1 MSCEGRRLP
10 SAGSGF
16 ITTSL
21 HLLELR
27 LPLEVERL
35 FTERSSAS
43 EKLVFKIQV
52 IRRPRVQMDGF
63 LRLFVFSP
71 LLSHSWIH
79 DAGNKAASCSLHQSG
94 IQGSGSNV
102 ILCPTLNSSQ
112 RWGMT
117 SAQSLTHSDNYH
129 CKQSSAGL
137 KSNTKQLP
145 FYMWAA
151 SQWGRNRKERERK
164 RLSETLLNLFLTEAE
179 FIHPGKHHFSGIDLL
194 IHLYSV
200 RVRCPQS
207 IACKQGQFKCTSP
220 VIGRI
225 VI

>member
-43 EKLVFKIQV
+43 EKLVLKIQV

-71 LLSHSWIH
+71 LSSLTAEYMMLAIKQRAAVYTRVAFRDQGAMSSSVLPWTHHSAEGWHLLSHS
-79 DAGNKAASCSLHQSG
+79 
-94 IQGSGSNV
+94 
-102 ILCPTLNSSQ
+102 
-112 RWGMT
+112 
-117 SAQSLTHSDNYH
+117 HSDNYH
-129 CKQSSAGL
+129 CKQSSTGL
-137 KSNTKQLP
+137 KSNTKQLH
-145 FYMWAA
+145 FCMWAA

-164 RLSETLLNLFLTEAE
+164 RLSETLLNLFLTGAE

-194 IHLYSV
+194 IHSYSV

-207 IACKQGQFKCTSP
+207 IACKQGQFKCTCP
-220 VIGRI
+220 VICRI